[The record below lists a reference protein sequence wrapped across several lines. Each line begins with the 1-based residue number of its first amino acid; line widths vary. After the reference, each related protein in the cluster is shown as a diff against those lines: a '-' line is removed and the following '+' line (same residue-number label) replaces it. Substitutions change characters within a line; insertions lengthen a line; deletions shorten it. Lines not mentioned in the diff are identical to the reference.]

1 MGLLDTIK
9 GLVKGNKKTIIEG
22 VDKAADLIQSKT
34 ADDVDA
40 QVEKGASV
48 VKDLVEKLDDS
59 APEQK

>member
-34 ADDVDA
+34 SNDVDA

-48 VKDLVEKLDDS
+48 VKDLVEKLDNGP
-59 APEQK
+59 AEQK

>member
-34 ADDVDA
+34 SNDVDA

-48 VKDLVEKLDDS
+48 VKDLVEKLDDGP
-59 APEQK
+59 AEQK

>member
-22 VDKAADLIQSKT
+22 VDKAADMIQTKT
-34 ADDVDA
+34 SDDVDA

-48 VKDLVEKLDDS
+48 VKDLVEKLDDGP
-59 APEQK
+59 AEQQ

>member
-22 VDKAADLIQSKT
+22 VDKAADLIQTKT
-34 ADDVDA
+34 SDDVDA

-48 VKDLVEKLDDS
+48 VKDLVEKLDDGP
-59 APEQK
+59 AEQK

>member
-34 ADDVDA
+34 SNDVDA

-48 VKDLVEKLDDS
+48 VKGLVEKLDDS

>member
-34 ADDVDA
+34 SDDVDA
-40 QVEKGASV
+40 QVEKGAGV
-48 VKDLVEKLDDS
+48 VKGLVEKLDDGS
-59 APEQK
+59 AEQK

>member
-9 GLVKGNKKTIIEG
+9 GLVKGNKKTILEG
-22 VDKAADLIQSKT
+22 VDKAADLIQTKT
-34 ADDVDA
+34 SDDVDA
-40 QVEKGASV
+40 QVEKGAGV

>member
-22 VDKAADLIQSKT
+22 VDKAADMIQTKT
-34 ADDVDA
+34 SDDVDA

-48 VKDLVEKLDDS
+48 VKDLVEKLDDGP
-59 APEQK
+59 AEQK

>member
-34 ADDVDA
+34 SSDVDA